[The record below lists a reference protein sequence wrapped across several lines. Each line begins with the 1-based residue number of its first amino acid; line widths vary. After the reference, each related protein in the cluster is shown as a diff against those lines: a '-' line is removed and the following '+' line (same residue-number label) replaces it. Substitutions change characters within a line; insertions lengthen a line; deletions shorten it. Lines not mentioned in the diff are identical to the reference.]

1 MDITLIERSE
11 ELERVQNQLASA
23 NRIAL
28 DCEAAGFHRYS
39 DRLCLVQLT
48 HDDRTFLL
56 DPLSIDVGDLL
67 RPILEDPSREVVMH
81 GADFDLRLL
90 DRDLDINLQGLFD
103 TQIAAS
109 ILGIDG
115 IGLQSLLER
124 TLDVQL
130 SKKYQRADWARRPLP
145 EEMLKYAALDTH
157 HLLTLADRLT
167 QELSEAGRM
176 DWAREE
182 FAELQ
187 KIRYEEPEESD
198 PAARLK
204 AARDMTDREVHRLRE
219 ALHWRDE
226 IARERDRAPF
236 RVANDSVLIQAARQ
250 PPASVEALIDI
261 RGMNRGLAR
270 QEGEGLIRR
279 LQEVESLAD
288 DDVQGLPPTEYSGR
302 GRPPP
307 EVQDRMRTLKKVRN
321 QRAAELGID
330 RGTLLPNAL
339 LEELALE
346 PPDEVED
353 VSRVPG
359 IRTWQAEILGPDLVR
374 ALDVPSGSGAEGR

>member
-1 MDITLIERSE
+1 LMDIRLIERSE
-11 ELERVQNQLASA
+11 ELQDVQRHLASA
-23 NRIAL
+23 ERIAL

-48 HDDRTFLL
+48 YGDRTYLL
-56 DPLSIDVGDLL
+56 DPLSIDVEGLL
-67 RPILEDPSREVVMH
+67 RPILEDPDREVVMH

-90 DRDLDINLQGLFD
+90 DRDLDINLRGLFD

-109 ILGIDG
+109 MLGIDG

-124 TLDVQL
+124 TLDVSL
-130 SKKYQRADWARRPLP
+130 SKKYQRADWAKRPLP

-157 HLLTLADRLT
+157 HLLDLADRLAR
-167 QELSEAGRM
+167 ELEEAGRM
-176 DWAREE
+176 QWAREE
-182 FAELQ
+182 FQELQ
-187 KIRYEEPEESD
+187 KIRYEEPDESD

-204 AARDMTDREVHRLRE
+204 AARDMADREVHRLRE
-219 ALHWRDE
+219 ALRWRDE

-250 PPASVEALIDI
+250 PPGSVEELINI

-270 QEGEGLIRR
+270 QEGEGLVRR
-279 LQEVESLAD
+279 LEAVEALPD
-288 DDVQGLPPTEYSGR
+288 GEVQGLPPRDHSGR

-307 EVQDRMRTLKKVRN
+307 EAQDRMRTLKAVRN
-321 QRAAELGID
+321 QRAADLGID
-330 RGTLLPNAL
+330 RGSLLPNAL

-346 PPDEVED
+346 PPESIED

-359 IRTWQAEILGPDLVR
+359 IRNWQAQLLGPDLLE
-374 ALDVPSGSGAEGR
+374 ALGITSGSTAS

>member
-1 MDITLIERSE
+1 MDIRLIDRSE
-11 ELERVQNQLASA
+11 ELEKLRTHLVSA
-23 NRIAL
+23 DRIAL

-48 HDDRTFLL
+48 HDERTYLL
-56 DPLSIDVGDLL
+56 DPLSVDLGGVL
-67 RPILEDPSREVVMH
+67 RPILEDPDREVVMH

-90 DRDLDINLQGLFD
+90 DRDLDINLRGLFD

-109 ILGIDG
+109 ILGVDG

-130 SKKYQRADWARRPLP
+130 SKKYQRADWAQRPLP
-145 EEMLKYAALDTH
+145 DEMLKYAALDTH
-157 HLLTLADRLT
+157 HLLTLAD
-167 QELSEAGRM
+167 ELARELREEGRM
-176 DWAREE
+176 EWAREE
-182 FAELQ
+182 FVELE
-187 KIRYEEPEESD
+187 KIRYEEPDDED

-219 ALHWRDE
+219 ALLWRDE

-250 PPASVEALIDI
+250 PPASVEALINI

-270 QEGEGLIRR
+270 QEGEGLVRR
-279 LQEVESLAD
+279 LQAVESLAD
-288 DDVQGLPPTEYSGR
+288 HEVQGLPPRDYSGR

-307 EVQDRMRTLKKVRN
+307 EVQDRMRALKQVRN
-321 QRAAELGID
+321 QRAADLGID

-346 PPDEVED
+346 PPDDAKE

-359 IRTWQAEILGPDLVR
+359 IRSWQAEVLGGDLVQ
-374 ALDVPSGSGAEGR
+374 ALEAPLGSNTE